1 MTGLVIL
8 PGSSDT
14 APRRLEF
21 TISYPLLS
29 NPSDSERFIWRRGE
43 ERLGPG
49 VRFEKDTPVNKFSDP
64 GCQRLF

>member
-21 TISYPLLS
+21 TISYPHGCYPLLS
-29 NPSDSERFIWRRGE
+29 NPSDSERFMEKGRGE
-43 ERLGPG
+43 
-49 VRFEKDTPVNKFSDP
+49 VRAGGEV
-64 GCQRLF
+64 

>member
-8 PGSSDT
+8 PGSSDS

-29 NPSDSERFIWRRGE
+29 NPSDSERFMEKGRGE
-43 ERLGPG
+43 VGTGGE
-49 VRFEKDTPVNKFSDP
+49 V
-64 GCQRLF
+64 

>member
-29 NPSDSERFIWRRGE
+29 NPSDSERFIWRRGGE
-43 ERLGPG
+43 
-49 VRFEKDTPVNKFSDP
+49 RFEKDAPVSKFSDP
-64 GCQRLF
+64 GCHRLF

>member
-21 TISYPLLS
+21 TILYPLLS
-29 NPSDSERFIWRRGE
+29 NPTDSESFMEKGRGK
-43 ERLGPG
+43 
-49 VRFEKDTPVNKFSDP
+49 VRAGDEA
-64 GCQRLF
+64 